1 MVIWYCCSEIIYKN
15 HASKTRSGEKIK
27 FYRLPSHFHLYA
39 LKTVGINFEIGE
51 HCSKGY
57 RNSTDILDFAIPSS

>member
-27 FYRLPSHFHLYA
+27 FYRLPSDFHLYA
-39 LKTVGINFEIGE
+39 LKTVGINFEMDKFVVNIVVRVTE
-51 HCSKGY
+51 LAQIS
-57 RNSTDILDFAIPSS
+57 